1 MPAKLFSHSTE
12 DHKRCE
18 QRLGFYITKYCGT
31 MYISINT
38 EFENTRLQKENLE
51 LKRSLVK
58 LKDKICKLEEEK
70 VQLEKSGIEKEE
82 KMCELEKERVYSRVI
97 YLEAEE
103 KRIELEKEM
112 EERR

>member
-38 EFENTRLQKENLE
+38 EFENLE

-70 VQLEKSGIEKEE
+70 VQLEKSGIEEEE
-82 KMCELEKERVYSRVI
+82 KICELEKERVYSRVI